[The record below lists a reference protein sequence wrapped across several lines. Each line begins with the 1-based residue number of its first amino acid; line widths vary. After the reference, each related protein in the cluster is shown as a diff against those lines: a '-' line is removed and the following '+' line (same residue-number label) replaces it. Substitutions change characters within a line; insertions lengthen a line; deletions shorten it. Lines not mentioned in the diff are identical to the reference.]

1 MRFKLVSCDNGTQ
14 RTIDV
19 PSELVVKSKIT
30 QASKGSNKRSK
41 VSVKIKSTASTQ
53 PPKKG
58 PKSKTHFEINVYRET
73 DQERKPLK
81 LIYGSGPK
89 KDPGNFRIIVRG
101 DS

>member
-58 PKSKTHFEINVYRET
+58 PKSK
-73 DQERKPLK
+73 RKVTKKPVGKKVKTNQSAKK
-81 LIYGSGPK
+81 L
-89 KDPGNFRIIVRG
+89 VH
-101 DS
+101 